1 MDTIRLAT
9 KDDRAALIEICL
21 LTGRSG
27 QDASSLFNEKQM
39 LGDYYVAPYLDHDPD
54 YAFVLSQAGRVTGYA
69 VGTLNSD
76 LLKEYLTRNYLP
88 LVRPEYFPRI
98 GSFTDA
104 ERELWGIYTAPHPPN
119 LEFLRGYPSELHID
133 LLPQSQGQGFGRKLM
148 KKLLATLK
156 AGGSPGVHLILSAD
170 NQSAYE
176 FYRHLNFQ
184 ELARDSECI
193 TMGISFRE
201 I

>member
-98 GSFTDA
+98 ASFTDA

-176 FYRHLNFQ
+176 FYRHLNFR

>member
-9 KDDRAALIEICL
+9 KEDRAALIEICL
-21 LTGRSG
+21 LTGHSG
-27 QDASSLFNEKQM
+27 KDASSLFNEKQM
-39 LGDYYVAPYLDHDPD
+39 LGDYYVAPYLEHDPD
-54 YAFVLSQAGRVTGYA
+54 YAYVLSQAGRVTGYA
-69 VGTLNSD
+69 VATLDSEVF
-76 LLKEYLTRNYLP
+76 KEYLSKDYLP
-88 LVRPEYFPRI
+88 ILSEEYFPRI
-98 GSFTDA
+98 AAFTDA

-119 LEFLRGYPSELHID
+119 PEFLEAYPSELHID

-148 KKLLATLK
+148 KRLLATLEV
-156 AGGSPGVHLILSAD
+156 GGSPGVHLILGAE

-193 TMGISFRE
+193 TMGMTFRE

>member
-1 MDTIRLAT
+1 MDCIRLAT

-21 LTGRSG
+21 LTGHSG

-54 YAFVLSQAGRVTGYA
+54 YAYVLSQAGQVTGYA
-69 VGTLNSD
+69 VATLDSEV
-76 LLKEYLTRNYLP
+76 LKEYLSKDYLP
-88 LVRPEYFPRI
+88 ILCEEYFPRI
-98 GSFTDA
+98 TAFTDA
-104 ERELWGIYTAPHPPN
+104 ERELWGIYTAPRLANP
-119 LEFLRGYPSELHID
+119 EFLKGYPSELHID

-148 KKLLATLK
+148 EKLLATLK
-156 AGGSPGVHLILSAD
+156 AGGSLGVHLILGAD
-170 NQSAYE
+170 NQSAHE
-176 FYRHLNFQ
+176 FYRRLSFQ

-193 TMGISFRE
+193 TMGMTFRE